1 MRDKKI
7 KFNRFKDD
15 LQKEV
20 NKSQKFRLLFEV
32 ESAKLKLAN
41 KLTDMREALGL
52 TQADLAKKMGVSQQ
66 LVSRI
71 ESGDDNIT
79 LETLVRFLY
88 ILGMTFKIDVEKRKK
103 EDETLEFVA

>member
-7 KFNRFKDD
+7 KLNRFKDD